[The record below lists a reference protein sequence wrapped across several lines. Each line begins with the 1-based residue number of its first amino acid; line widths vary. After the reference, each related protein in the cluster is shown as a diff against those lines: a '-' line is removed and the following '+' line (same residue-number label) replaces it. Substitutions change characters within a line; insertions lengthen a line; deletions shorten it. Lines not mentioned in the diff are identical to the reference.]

1 MGVCAL
7 ILGDSGSGKSTSLRN
22 FAEGEVGIFNVMG
35 KPLPFRK
42 KLTKADHSGYDAI
55 LKSLGKNA
63 LRAYVIDDAGYLM
76 QLENFSRVQEKG
88 YGKFTDMAQK
98 FEQLIEAATKTDEDT
113 IVYIMMHYDRD
124 ADGRM
129 KPKTVGKMLDEKFCI
144 EGACPIVLQSTIDD
158 GKHVFVSRGD
168 GFNAAKA
175 PMDMLPDTMDN
186 DLKAVDSKIR
196 EYWQMRPLTDATAKQ
211 PAKITREAGDAA

>member
-22 FAEGEVGIFNVMG
+22 FEEGEVGIFNVMG

-76 QLENFSRVQEKG
+76 QLENFNRAKETG
-88 YGKFTDMAQK
+88 YGKFVDIAQK

-124 ADGRM
+124 SDGRM
-129 KPKTVGKMLDEKFCI
+129 KPRTVGKMIDEKFCI
-144 EGACPIVLQSTIDD
+144 EGACPIVIQSAISD
-158 GKHVFVSRGD
+158 GKYKFITKGD

-186 DLKAVDSKIR
+186 DLKEVDSKIR
-196 EYWQMRPLTDATAKQ
+196 SFWKMAPLVDKPKGGQAQKAAKPDA
-211 PAKITREAGDAA
+211 

>member
-1 MGVCAL
+1 MGVCTL

-42 KLTKADHSGYDAI
+42 KLTKADHADYETI
-55 LKSLGKNA
+55 MKSLAKNA

-76 QLENFSRVQEKG
+76 SLENFARAKETG
-88 YGKFTDMAQK
+88 YTKFTDMAQK
-98 FEQLIEAATKTDEDT
+98 FERLIEAATKTDEDT
-113 IVYIMMHYDRD
+113 IVYLFMHYDKD

-129 KPKTVGKMLDEKFCI
+129 KPKSIGRMLDEKFCI
-144 EGACPIVLQSTIDD
+144 EGACPIVIQSVIED
-158 GKHVFVSRGD
+158 GKYRFVTKGD

-186 DLKAVDSKIR
+186 DLKAVDTAIR
-196 EYWQMRPLTDATAKQ
+196 EYWQMRPLADAPAKQ
-211 PAKITREAGDAA
+211 QAKAAPKAGDAA

>member
-22 FAEGEVGIFNVMG
+22 FEEGEVGIFNVMG

-76 QLENFSRVQEKG
+76 SLENFARAKEAG
-88 YGKFTDMAQK
+88 YGKFVDMAQK

-129 KPKTVGKMLDEKFCI
+129 KPKTIGKMVDEKFCV
-144 EGACPIVLQSTIDD
+144 EGACPIVLQSAIDD
-158 GKHVFVSRGD
+158 GKHVFISRGD

-175 PMDMLPDTMDN
+175 PMDMLPDVMDN
-186 DLKAVDSKIR
+186 DLKAVDTAIR
-196 EYWQMRPLTDATAKQ
+196 EYWQMRPLVDTTAKQ
-211 PAKITREAGDAA
+211 QKAAKSDA

>member
-22 FAEGEVGIFNVMG
+22 FEEGEVGIFNVMG

-55 LKSLGKNA
+55 LKSLAKNA

-76 QLENFSRVQEKG
+76 QLENFGRAQEKG

-98 FEQLIEAATKTDEDT
+98 FEQLIEAATKTDDDT

-129 KPKTVGKMLDEKFCI
+129 RPKTVGKMLDEKFCI
-144 EGACPIVLQSTIDD
+144 EGACPIVLQSAIDD
-158 GKHVFVSRGD
+158 GKHVFISRGD

-186 DLKAVDSKIR
+186 DLKAVDTAIR
-196 EYWQMRPLTDATAKQ
+196 DYWGMASLVDKPKGKSAPK
-211 PAKITREAGDAA
+211 AGDAA